1 MNVHFTA
8 PFLQRDCGGKLQNV
22 QSRNQQNN
30 RAGAWTSQGC
40 LVHPGILH
48 MLNSCLKNESF

>member
-8 PFLQRDCGGKLQNV
+8 PFSSEIVVAHYKMFK
-22 QSRNQQNN
+22 RNQQNN
-30 RAGAWTSQGC
+30 RAGAWTNQGC

-48 MLNSCLKNESF
+48 MLNSCLQNESF